1 MWLGIGLVFLGP
13 ILYMVQLSAKMLS
26 TPWYAALL
34 ATAGV
39 ALVLLALLRRWTI
52 WRTAALILCG
62 LLAGTQ
68 WYFLL
73 SLTKV
78 PAYSGPVST
87 DASFPAFSTMLADG
101 SPFNQDSL
109 RGEQNTA
116 LVFFRGR
123 W

>member
-1 MWLGIGLVFLGP
+1 
-13 ILYMVQLSAKMLS
+13 
-26 TPWYAALL
+26 
-34 ATAGV
+34 
-39 ALVLLALLRRWTI
+39 VLLALLRRWTI
-52 WRTAALILCG
+52 WRIAALILCG
-62 LLAGTQ
+62 LLAGAQ

-87 DASFPAFSTMLADG
+87 DAYFPAFSTMLADG

-109 RGEQNTA
+109 RSEQNTA